1 MKYSVLLY
9 LSLAA
14 CLFTGCYEDEPQEE
28 AREVQRIT
36 FRTDDNS
43 WTSTRS
49 VADGKE
55 RKFHMASED
64 GSKYMSMTVS
74 EEPMTGRAATRG
86 AQASSASI
94 STFGV
99 SGSLCMRNSSYT
111 AVGCGSLF
119 YNEEVAP
126 GISMDYAWPT
136 SDYKLSFFAYYP
148 YGNDNLTMRSLATE
162 KGIPAYSYTVPEDAA
177 DHVDVM
183 TANVLDMLGGQ
194 QTPVNLSFQHRL
206 AAIRFRLTNTGD
218 NPMIVKSVTIAG
230 VKYTGTLRNA
240 SWTLGND
247 TRSSVLSCN
256 DTEVESGETVD
267 LTDGNYMFMLPQ
279 TLPSTAKVIL
289 ETEKNTFE
297 GTISG
302 SWSAGQV
309 YTYSINADDA
319 VNYLR
324 FTAIEDGTFTL
335 KLPQY
340 AYVSRLSYSMDEG
353 ETWVTTNI
361 NRNIDN
367 TITTPVVTAGNS
379 ILWKGRASA
388 YSSGT
393 SQAYA
398 SKFSSTGKYNISG
411 NIMSLLYENA
421 VNRTDITSRYTFM
434 YLFYQNTNLLDISEL
449 IMPAT
454 TLANY
459 CYQNMFSGCTNLTG
473 STPELPATTLASYC
487 YNGMFSNTKITA
499 APELPATTMAPY
511 CYTSMFS
518 SCKNITVAPELPAT
532 TLANY
537 CYSRMFQNCTSLTTA
552 PEIPATS
559 LANYCYQ
566 GMFYGTPLTAAP
578 ELPATTMAEGC
589 YYEMFNNCKSL
600 TSTPELPAERMMTY
614 CYYHMFYGCTSL
626 TAAPELPATTM
637 AQQCYSGMFYGCT
650 SLTTAPELPATT
662 MANSCYSYMFSG
674 CTSLTTAPE
683 LPATTMANYCYSGMF
698 QNCTSLTTAPELPAT
713 TMTDYCYRNMFSN
726 CSSLTAAP
734 ELPATTLAK
743 NCYESMFSG
752 CRALR
757 TPPTVIP
764 AMTMKNSCCENMFY
778 QCVALRSA
786 PELPATTLAP
796 YCYSMMFRECLT
808 MATAPSLL
816 PATTL
821 ASYCYQ
827 SMFNTCPFLTTAP
840 ELPAETLVDH
850 CYQMMFV
857 SCTHLNYVKAA
868 FTTTPSATYT
878 SSWLSGVPSTGTFV
892 KNAAATWDVTGAS
905 GIPSGWTVETYTPE

>member
-1 MKYSVLLY
+1 MKHSVLLY

-55 RKFHMASED
+55 MKFHMASED

-111 AVGCGSLF
+111 AVGCGSFF

-148 YGNDNLTMRSLATE
+148 YDNDNLTMASLATE
-162 KGIPAYSYTVPEDAA
+162 KGIPAYTYTVPEDAA

-240 SWTLGND
+240 TWTLGSD
-247 TRSSVLSCN
+247 TRSSVLDCD

-297 GTISG
+297 GKISG

-309 YTYSINADDA
+309 YTYSINANDA

-421 VNRTDITSRYTFM
+421 VNRTDIAVSYTFM

-499 APELPATTMAPY
+499 APELPATTLAPY

-532 TLANY
+532 TMANY
-537 CYSRMFQNCTSLTTA
+537 CYSGMLAGTSITTA
-552 PEIPATS
+552 PELPATT
-559 LANYCYQ
+559 LKPYCYSN
-566 GMFYGTPLTAAP
+566 MFSNTKITAAP
-578 ELPATTMAEGC
+578 ELPATTLFNGC
-589 YYEMFNNCKSL
+589 YSNMFK
-600 TSTPELPAERMMTY
+600 
-614 CYYHMFYGCTSL
+614 
-626 TAAPELPATTM
+626 
-637 AQQCYSGMFYGCT
+637 GCT

-662 MANSCYSYMFSG
+662 MKLYCYEYMFQKCSALTTAPELPATTLANYCYQYMFSETALTTAPELPATTLGNSCYKYMFNGCKALTTAPELPATTLAISCYQG
-674 CTSLTTAPE
+674 MFQECTSLTTAPE
-683 LPATTMANYCYSGMF
+683 LPATTLVSGCY
-698 QNCTSLTTAPELPAT
+698 T
-713 TMTDYCYRNMFSN
+713 NMFAY
-726 CSSLTAAP
+726 CS
-734 ELPATTLAK
+734 K
-743 NCYESMFSG
+743 
-752 CRALR
+752 
-757 TPPTVIP
+757 
-764 AMTMKNSCCENMFY
+764 
-778 QCVALRSA
+778 
-786 PELPATTLAP
+786 
-796 YCYSMMFRECLT
+796 
-808 MATAPSLL
+808 
-816 PATTL
+816 
-821 ASYCYQ
+821 
-827 SMFNTCPFLTTAP
+827 
-840 ELPAETLVDH
+840 
-850 CYQMMFV
+850 
-857 SCTHLNYVKAA
+857 LNYVKAA
-868 FTTTPSATYT
+868 FTTTPSTVYT
-878 SSWLSGVPSTGTFV
+878 TTWLQSVSKTGTFV
-892 KNAAATWDVTGAS
+892 KNAAATWNVTGGN
-905 GIPSGWTVETYTPE
+905 GIPEKWAVETYTPE

>member
-1 MKYSVLLY
+1 MKHSVLLY

-86 AQASSASI
+86 AQTSSASI

-111 AVGCGSLF
+111 AVGCGSFF

-148 YGNDNLTMRSLATE
+148 YGNDNLTMASLATE
-162 KGIPAYSYTVPEDAA
+162 KGIPAYSYTVPENAA

-183 TANVLDMLGGQ
+183 TAQVTDMLGGQ
-194 QTPVNLSFQHRL
+194 QSPVTLSFNHRC
-206 AAIRFRLTNTGD
+206 AALRFRLTNTGD
-218 NPMIVKSVTIAG
+218 NTMTVRSVTVAG

-240 SWTLGND
+240 TWTLGSD
-247 TRSSVLSCN
+247 TRSSVLDCD

-289 ETEKNTFE
+289 ETDKNTFE
-297 GTISG
+297 GKISG
-302 SWSAGQV
+302 SWAAGQV
-309 YTYSINADDA
+309 YTYSINANDA

-335 KLPQY
+335 KIPQY

-361 NRNIDN
+361 NRYIDN

-379 ILWKGRASA
+379 ILWKGKASA

-421 VNRTDITSRYTFM
+421 VNRTDIAVNYTFM

-487 YNGMFSNTKITA
+487 YQNMFSYTKITA
-499 APELPATTMAPY
+499 A
-511 CYTSMFS
+511 S
-518 SCKNITVAPELPAT
+518 ELPAT
-532 TLANY
+532 TLAPY
-537 CYSRMFQNCTSLTTA
+537 CYSS
-552 PEIPATS
+552 
-559 LANYCYQ
+559 
-566 GMFYGTPLTAAP
+566 
-578 ELPATTMAEGC
+578 
-589 YYEMFNNCKSL
+589 
-600 TSTPELPAERMMTY
+600 
-614 CYYHMFYGCTSL
+614 
-626 TAAPELPATTM
+626 
-637 AQQCYSGMFYGCT
+637 
-650 SLTTAPELPATT
+650 
-662 MANSCYSYMFSG
+662 MFSG

-683 LPATTMANYCYSGMF
+683 LPATTMANYCYYYMLAGTSITAAPELPATTLAPYCYSSMFSG
-698 QNCTSLTTAPELPAT
+698 CTSLTTAPELPAT
-713 TMTDYCYRNMFSN
+713 TMANYCYQNMFYRCTSLTTAPEILPAKTVSTSSYEYMFAYCTSLTTAPELSPSTVATFGCRNMFQN
-726 CSSLTAAP
+726 CTSLTTAPELSATNVGQSGFSSMFQNCTSLTTAPKLPATTLGNSCYKYMFNGCKALTTAP
-734 ELPATTLAK
+734 ELPATTLAIS
-743 NCYESMFSG
+743 CYQGMFQECTS
-752 CRALR
+752 L
-757 TPPTVIP
+757 TT
-764 AMTMKNSCCENMFY
+764 
-778 QCVALRSA
+778 A
-786 PELPATTLAP
+786 PELPATTLVSGCYTNMFA
-796 YCYSMMFRECLT
+796 YCSK
-808 MATAPSLL
+808 
-816 PATTL
+816 
-821 ASYCYQ
+821 
-827 SMFNTCPFLTTAP
+827 
-840 ELPAETLVDH
+840 
-850 CYQMMFV
+850 
-857 SCTHLNYVKAA
+857 LNYVKAA
-868 FTTTPSATYT
+868 FTTTPSTVYT
-878 SSWLSGVPSTGTFV
+878 TTWLQSVSKTGTFV
-892 KNAAATWDVTGAS
+892 KNAAATWNVTGGN
-905 GIPSGWTVETYTPE
+905 GIPENWTVETYTPE